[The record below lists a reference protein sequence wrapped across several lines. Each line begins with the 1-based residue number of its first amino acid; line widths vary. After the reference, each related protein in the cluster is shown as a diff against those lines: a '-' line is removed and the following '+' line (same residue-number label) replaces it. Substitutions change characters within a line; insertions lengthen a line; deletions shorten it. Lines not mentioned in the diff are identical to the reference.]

1 MYMETNALYAS
12 PERKSFLGT
21 GWAFPPEFS
30 KEGCGALTV
39 SDETDIWQS
48 LEILFSTSLRERRIT
63 PDYGCS
69 LENFVFAA
77 INTSLLSLLEE
88 MLKEAIQIHE
98 PRIKLERLDIT
109 VNESEGRLDILVS
122 YTIRSTNTRF
132 NKVYPYYYQEG
143 TNVDL

>member
-1 MYMETNALYAS
+1 METNPLYA
-12 PERKSFLGT
+12 PAERRSFHGT

-30 KEGCGALTV
+30 KQDCGALTV
-39 SDETDIWQS
+39 SDEEDIWQS
-48 LEILFSTSLRERRIT
+48 LQILFSTSLRERRIT

-88 MLKEAIQIHE
+88 MLREGIQVHE

-109 VNESEGRLDILVS
+109 TTELEGRLDILVS
-122 YTIRSTNTRF
+122 YIVRATNTRF
-132 NKVYPYYYQEG
+132 NRVYPYYYQEG
-143 TNVDL
+143 TNIDL